1 MYEKNHL
8 NKQAIDEITIID
20 ALHDVLERDETVSK
34 CCAIN
39 ALQKMNAIDEQTCKL
54 LVSLMQDQDYEVRT
68 EAVVALGKMQL
79 EQAALPMLE
88 NLEKDPEGEVRIE
101 VVKALAKISSPQTVE
116 RLIRCF
122 KEDGYPELD
131 YQIDDMEF
139 NACWEV
145 QSSLMDALAEI
156 GDQQAVDPLI
166 EVLEEDGYEDL
177 QESGFRA
184 LAKLSGG
191 RARKFL
197 LKRLKDGTAIAR
209 RRAAGAL
216 ADLPELQNANDSN
229 HQQILDGLSKA
240 LKDSDPC
247 VRINA
252 AQALAVSGNVEA
264 TVKIASLL
272 NDNNTEVRAEVA
284 SVLGTIRGRNV
295 VDRLHQ
301 LLIEDNLN
309 LRKRIVRV
317 LGSIG
322 EPLSLKAVSFF
333 LDDSHKNLVY
343 EVVVALS
350 NIGIAGVEQRLTN
363 LLADDANHYT
373 LRIQAARTL
382 GLQYGNLSA
391 EERLQESGAREVL
404 KDTVF
409 DQNQRVA
416 CAALEALVELDPGN
430 AIQQL
435 VNVLEFS
442 AVPVEQD
449 NDVVEELPSEL
460 MDMVADQDAQ
470 SSTLAAILANQPA
483 PVEPEED
490 IELKE
495 IQPEVRKLAI
505 RLLRNYPQTGT
516 DVVEVLIKLCQEED
530 QEMCREAFHS
540 LGCTA
545 DDAALDTILHGLE
558 EQDEGV
564 RLAALDALGN
574 FPGSDRGREQLLNM
588 FEDPDPTIRQRVVE
602 QIQSLS
608 KSDVSDYLC
617 RALEDDDLG
626 VCRAALKVLSIE
638 SHNTETSLRIENLIF
653 RFPNELGKAAAATL
667 RRMQDFGCASR
678 LLEYLKDEEQ
688 AHYHWVCIEAL
699 AEIYSNE

>member
-240 LKDSDPC
+240 LKDSDPG

-301 LLIEDNLN
+301 ILIEDNLN

-530 QEMCREAFHS
+530 QEMRREAFHS